1 MIASLVLLPGQNMPT
16 LGSSLISIDKVI
28 HAFLFVGLMLLMI
41 VGFTKQSTYVALRNK
56 ALRYSFIITVT
67 YAIGIETV
75 QLFSRGRSFEVGDMI
90 ANVSGCFGGYLLF
103 LAIYKW

>member
-1 MIASLVLLPGQNMPT
+1 MPT

-28 HAFLFVGLMLLMI
+28 HASLFIVLMLLMV
-41 VGFTKQSTYVALRNK
+41 VGFSKQSTYAVLRNK
-56 ALRYSFIITVT
+56 ALLYSFIITVT
-67 YAIGIETV
+67 YAVCIEVV
-75 QLFSRGRSFEVGDMI
+75 QLFSEGRSFEIGDMI